1 MEANR
6 GARAFRAVF
15 HLPRTVRL
23 RLAVLYGLVVLVA
36 GGALL
41 AITFAFG
48 SFQSTKNLFGGGCA
62 LDPGRGA
69 SACIFRIVSAGAV
82 HPLGQSGALTI
93 IHGGAAQ
100 GSLNFAQAEQTSARI
115 ASSGTV

>member
-23 RLAVLYGLVVLVA
+23 RLAVLYGLVVLVS

-48 SFQSTKNLFGGGCA
+48 SFKSTKNLFGGGCA
-62 LDPGRGA
+62 LVTDHNPP
-69 SACIFRIVSAGAV
+69 CVI
-82 HPLGQSGALTI
+82 
-93 IHGGAAQ
+93 
-100 GSLNFAQAEQTSARI
+100 NFALAGGV
-115 ASSGTV
+115 ASSGQGGSMTIIRRAGPGASSLS